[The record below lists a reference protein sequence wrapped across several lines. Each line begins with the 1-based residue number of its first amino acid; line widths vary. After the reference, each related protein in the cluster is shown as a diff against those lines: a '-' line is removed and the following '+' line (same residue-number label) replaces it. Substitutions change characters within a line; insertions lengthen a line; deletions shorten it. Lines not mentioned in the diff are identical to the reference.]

1 MKRADLLTK
10 MLNTGV
16 IAVIRAET
24 PEKAVKVADAVTA
37 GGVKG
42 LELTYSV
49 PHADT
54 VISELIDKYQDTD
67 IVVGAGTVLDSTSA
81 RLAIIAGAQ
90 FIVSPTFDKE
100 VALLCNLYQVPYV
113 PGTFT
118 ITEAQTAL
126 KYGSEVVKLFPGT
139 LAGASAIKEYQ
150 GPFPYLNVMPSGG
163 VNVENM
169 AAWFEAGA
177 AVVGAGGGL
186 TAPAANDDFEGV
198 TRNAREYMDTYQRIQ
213 DATTDLV

>member
-1 MKRADLLTK
+1 MKRAELVEK
-10 MLNTGV
+10 MVNTGV

-24 PEKAVKVADAVTA
+24 PKKAVKVADAVIA
-37 GGVKG
+37 GGVTG

-54 VISELIDKYQDTD
+54 VISELVEKYKDTNV
-67 IVVGAGTVLDSTSA
+67 VVGAGTVLDATSA
-81 RLAIIAGAQ
+81 RLAIIAGAN

-100 VALLCNLYQVPYV
+100 VALMCNLYQVPYT

-126 KYGSEVVKLFPGT
+126 KYGSEVVKLFPGSM
-139 LAGASAIKEYQ
+139 AGASAIKEYH

-163 VNVENM
+163 VNVQNM
-169 AAWFEAGA
+169 HEWFEAGA
-177 AVVGAGGGL
+177 VVVGAGGGL
-186 TAPAANDDFEGV
+186 TAPAANDDFAGV
-198 TRNAREYMDTYQRIQ
+198 TKNAEEYISEYKRIKNS
-213 DATTDLV
+213 

>member
-1 MKRADLLTK
+1 MKRAELLQK
-10 MLNTGV
+10 MIDTGV
-16 IAVIRAET
+16 IAVVRAET
-24 PEKAVKVADAVTA
+24 PEKAVKVADAVIA
-37 GGVKG
+37 GGVTG

-54 VISELIDKYQDTD
+54 VISELVQKYSESDV
-67 IVVGAGTVLDSTSA
+67 VVGAGTVLDATSA

-100 VALLCNLYQVPYV
+100 VAFMCNLYQVPYV
-113 PGTFT
+113 PGTYSV
-118 ITEAQTAL
+118 TEAQTAL
-126 KYGSEVVKLFPGT
+126 KFGSEVVKMFPGA
-139 LAGASAIKEYQ
+139 LAGPVAIKEYQ

-169 AAWFEAGA
+169 ADWFEAGA

-186 TAPAANDDFEGV
+186 TRPAQDNDFDGV
-198 TRNAREYMDTYQRIQ
+198 TTNAKQYIAEYKRIKS
-213 DATTDLV
+213 AN

>member
-1 MKRADLLTK
+1 MKRAELLNK
-10 MLNTGV
+10 MIDTGV

-24 PEKAVKVADAVTA
+24 LTKAVKVADAVIA
-37 GGVKG
+37 GGVTG

-54 VISELIDKYQDTD
+54 VIGELVDKYAGSAV
-67 IVVGAGTVLDSTSA
+67 VVGARTVLDATSA

-90 FIVSPTFDKE
+90 FIVSPTFDKD
-100 VALLCNLYQVPYV
+100 VALMCNLYQVPYV
-113 PGTFT
+113 PGTYT

-126 KYGSEVVKLFPGT
+126 KFGSEVVKLFPGAM
-139 LAGASAIKEYQ
+139 AGTMAIKEYH

-163 VNVENM
+163 VNVQNM
-169 AAWFEAGA
+169 EDWFAAGA

-186 TAPAANDDFEGV
+186 TAPAADDDFAGV
-198 TRNAREYMDTYQRIQ
+198 TRNAKEYMDEYNRIKSVQ
-213 DATTDLV
+213 LV

>member
-1 MKRADLLTK
+1 MKRADLLTN
-10 MLNTGV
+10 MINTGV

-24 PEKAVKVADAVTA
+24 PDKAVKVADAVIA
-37 GGVKG
+37 GGVTG

-54 VISELIDKYQDTD
+54 VISELVSKYADTSV
-67 IVVGAGTVLDSTSA
+67 VVGAGTVLDATSA
-81 RLAIIAGAQ
+81 RLAIVAGAQ

-100 VALLCNLYQVPYV
+100 VALMCNLYQVPYV
-113 PGTFT
+113 PGTYT

-126 KYGSEVVKLFPGT
+126 KFGSEVVKLFPGAM
-139 LAGASAIKEYQ
+139 AGTIAIKEYH

-169 AAWFEAGA
+169 SEWFEAGA
-177 AVVGAGGGL
+177 VVVGAGGGL
-186 TAPAANDDFEGV
+186 TAPAADNDFAGV
-198 TRNAREYMDTYQRIQ
+198 TRNAKEYMDEYNRIKDVQ
-213 DATTDLV
+213 LA

>member
-1 MKRADLLTK
+1 MKRAELLNK
-10 MLNTGV
+10 MIDTGV

-24 PEKAVKVADAVTA
+24 PEKAIKVADAVIA
-37 GGVKG
+37 GGVTG

-49 PHADT
+49 PHADS
-54 VISELIDKYQDTD
+54 VISDLVSKYAGSDV
-67 IVVGAGTVLDSTSA
+67 VVGAGTVLDATSA
-81 RLAIIAGAQ
+81 RLAIIAGAN

-100 VALLCNLYQVPYV
+100 VALMCNLYQVPYV
-113 PGTFT
+113 PGTYT

-126 KYGSEVVKLFPGT
+126 KYGSEVVKLFPGAM
-139 LAGASAIKEYQ
+139 AGTIAIKEYQ

-169 AAWFEAGA
+169 SDWFDSGA

-186 TAPAANDDFEGV
+186 TAPANDDDFAGV
-198 TRNAREYMDTYQRIQ
+198 TRNAKEYIDEYNRIKNAQ
-213 DATTDLV
+213 LV